1 MNQGS
6 AGRLKIRS
14 SPEDAAEN
22 LTTLARDLVAS
33 GGYGTLHLV
42 EVDHHSPNR
51 LDLGNYEHCSARPRL
66 GYLACKRVFDVVAGI
81 AVILVLSPVIAAI
94 VACLYATGGS
104 PLFRHRR
111 VGKDGVLFEC
121 LKFRTMVKNADQV
134 LRDLLDSDHLIKEE
148 WLKDH
153 KLKDDPRVTRLGRF
167 LRISSLDELPQLWN
181 VLRGEMSLVGPRPVV
196 PEELG
201 RYKGKVAIFLA
212 AKPGITG
219 LWQISGRTDIDYRSR
234 VALDLCYVRS
244 RSFALD
250 LLILIKTLPSVFARD
265 GAY

>member
-1 MNQGS
+1 MQTSS
-6 AGRLKIRS
+6 AGRLKQRS
-14 SPEDAAEN
+14 RSEGTAEN
-22 LTTLARDLVAS
+22 LTTIATDPVAS
-33 GGYGTLHLV
+33 RGYGSLHLV
-42 EVDHHSPNR
+42 EVDHRSPDR
-51 LDLGNYEHCSARPRL
+51 LELANYEHLRAGARPE
-66 GYLACKRVFDVVAGI
+66 YLVCKRIFDVVAGI
-81 AVILVLSPVIAAI
+81 AIFLILCPLIAAI
-94 VACLYATGGS
+94 AGCLYASGGS

-153 KLKDDPRVTRLGRF
+153 KLKDDPRVTRLGHF

-219 LWQISGRTDIDYRSR
+219 LWQISGRTDMDYRRR

-244 RSFALD
+244 RTFALD
-250 LLILIKTLPSVFARD
+250 VLILIKTLPSVFGRN